1 MLKSASSKFSVR
13 SLFSRK
19 KKYPVPKK
27 DVDLQVLDDFTLNV
41 NSLIKITP
49 TTTHPLHKIS
59 TEGRKMI
66 DRQPSRQINLKLD
79 DLDKYIGEQFN
90 GMQKYFEEPET
101 VALADKPQVETAIRL
116 HLSQTYFR
124 RLKKAIDD
132 KELQPDFVNTA
143 VLRNLFDVMLRGTA
157 SERIEHHLEMYGPEL
172 NQERLQECFYAL
184 YGPEVHTC
192 TKLFL
197 LNPALH
203 PHHKK
208 NLPKFA
214 KTYLLDK
221 HELNVKLRCLLAWSD
236 PNYSGFNTLA
246 DDLKLSAPDVLRSR
260 RAHYETGT
268 EVGLQFMRDY
278 IGSRNEFYNN
288 KEENR
293 TTMKRGAA
301 FFVATCLLD
310 WAVCVL

>member
-49 TTTHPLHKIS
+49 TTAHPLHKIS

-101 VALADKPQVETAIRL
+101 VASADKPQVETAIRL

-132 KELQPDFVNTA
+132 KELQPDVVNTA

-221 HELNVKLRCLLAWSD
+221 HELNVKLRCLLAWSGKLLKCLYCFCID
-236 PNYSGFNTLA
+236 VSG
-246 DDLKLSAPDVLRSR
+246 
-260 RAHYETGT
+260 
-268 EVGLQFMRDY
+268 
-278 IGSRNEFYNN
+278 
-288 KEENR
+288 
-293 TTMKRGAA
+293 
-301 FFVATCLLD
+301 
-310 WAVCVL
+310 

>member
-1 MLKSASSKFSVR
+1 MLKSVSNNFSVR
-13 SLFSRK
+13 GLFTRK

-41 NSLIKITP
+41 NSLTKITP
-49 TTTHPLHKIS
+49 TTAHPLHKIS

-90 GMQKYFEEPET
+90 GMQKYFEEPEAVT
-101 VALADKPQVETAIRL
+101 LADKPQVETAIRL

-132 KELQPDFVNTA
+132 KELQPDVVNTA

-221 HELNVKLRCLLAWSD
+221 HELNVKLRCLLAWSGKAL
-236 PNYSGFNTLA
+236 NAG
-246 DDLKLSAPDVLRSR
+246 
-260 RAHYETGT
+260 
-268 EVGLQFMRDY
+268 
-278 IGSRNEFYNN
+278 
-288 KEENR
+288 
-293 TTMKRGAA
+293 
-301 FFVATCLLD
+301 
-310 WAVCVL
+310 AVCAFSPL